1 METRQSKEFYGN
13 KNKMNQHKNQYKDD
27 NPTICYCL
35 ELRKKDLLNA
45 LGAKSGSF
53 EDFLNKTNAGTKC
66 TACMLDLENFYI
78 KNSSQSYN
86 NNKNFSVKNNLKVF
100 KNLKQKLYKF
110 IDAFSPLVA
119 QNRDNVFP
127 VLYRES
133 LKEIIWFSN
142 YPNFFEKKDPEI
154 DFVVKMKFYNK
165 FGKEIWRIVKDLKSS
180 QSWQQ
185 EIPTH
190 LLKEGN
196 KSKYELQL
204 GLLVVYVKAKNF
216 GIRGTTRP
224 QVQILTSK
232 ASSAVHGQAANKFKN
247 KGGIISIY
255 KPEIEDQFLSFINP
269 SNIKTDLT
277 INRLYDPLD
286 NHANIEIEKKVHIP
300 PFGTYLH
307 NITRTENIKSG
318 GYFNIDWFANG
329 VLKAHFFVCS
339 KSFDRI
345 SIDHA

>member
-1 METRQSKEFYGN
+1 
-13 KNKMNQHKNQYKDD
+13 MNQHKNQHKDD
-27 NPTICYCL
+27 NQIICYCL

-45 LGAKSGSF
+45 LGTKPGSF
-53 EDFLNKTNAGTKC
+53 ENFLNKTNAGTKC

-78 KNSSQSYN
+78 KNSSQLYN
-86 NNKNFSVKNNLKVF
+86 NDKNFSVKNNLKVF
-100 KNLKQKLYKF
+100 ENLKKKLYKF
-110 IDAFSPLVA
+110 IDVFSPLITH
-119 QNRDNVFP
+119 NRTNVFP
-127 VLYRES
+127 VLYRESLKDRES

-165 FGKEIWRIVKDLKSS
+165 FGKEIWRMVKDLKSS
-180 QSWQQ
+180 QSWRQ

-190 LLKEGN
+190 LLKEGD

-204 GLLVVYVKAKNF
+204 GLLIVSVKAKNF

-232 ASSAVHGQAANKFKN
+232 ASSAVHGQAANKIKH
-247 KGGIISIY
+247 KHEGGIISIY
-255 KPEIEDQFLSFINP
+255 KPETEDQFISFINP
-269 SNIKTDLT
+269 LNIKTDLT

-286 NHANIEIEKKVHIP
+286 NHVNIKIQKKVHIP

-307 NITRTENIKSG
+307 NITCAENIKPIKSG
-318 GYFNIDWFANG
+318 RYFNINWFANG
-329 VLKAHFFVCS
+329 GLKAHLFICS
-339 KSFDRI
+339 KNFDRI
-345 SIDHA
+345 SVDHA